1 MSYFRYIM
9 VKLQKRFA
17 YKYKDK
23 DHYKN
28 VITVSEDVVD
38 KLGWKEGIEL
48 EEIVRGD
55 NLIIKA
61 RKKSDSIGRK

>member
-1 MSYFRYIM
+1 M

-17 YKYKDK
+17 YKYKEK
-23 DHYKN
+23 EHYKN
-28 VITVSEDVVD
+28 VITVSEDILD

-48 EEIVRGD
+48 EEVVRGD

-61 RKKSDSIGRK
+61 KKEIKNVKSR

>member
-1 MSYFRYIM
+1 MLSEM

-17 YKYKDK
+17 YKYKEK
-23 DHYKN
+23 DHYKT
-28 VITVSEDVVD
+28 VITVSEDVLD

-48 EEIVRGD
+48 EEVVRGD

-61 RKKSDSIGRK
+61 KKGVDKNVKS